1 MRPERAPSC
10 WLNDGVTAQRREVDF
25 SAFTALAP
33 VVALLPVWLVAIGVI
48 WIPVNQ
54 AISVSYA
61 LFAPIAFACGALLFL
76 RPVQRAIFTKVLGA
90 RRANADELVRL
101 SDAWTIVAKAH
112 GIPRQ
117 RFVLAVVDSDDLN
130 AFACGGHLLVVSSYA
145 ARNLTHDELT
155 GVLAHELSHHL
166 GSHTIGLT
174 FAQWMSL
181 PIIGLARLGTTLRDI
196 SKRVDHMLRPE
207 YASLAFVARVVAFL
221 LTAISKVFYSGL
233 LIANALSNAVGRGAE
248 YAADA
253 RAMRMGFGQ
262 QLLGAL
268 QRFAREHRVDES
280 VGTLAGALS
289 SHPPARLR
297 TQRLEALLIGEVHRT
312 SRHDRNP

>member
-1 MRPERAPSC
+1 M
-10 WLNDGVTAQRREVDF
+10 TAQRREVDV
-25 SAFTALAP
+25 SALTALAP
-33 VVALLPVWLVAIGVI
+33 VVALLPVWLVAIAII

-54 AISVSYA
+54 AVRIPFV
-61 LFAPIAFACGALLFL
+61 AFAVVAFLCGASLFV
-76 RPVQRAIFTKVLGA
+76 RSFQRAVFSRFLGA

-101 SDAWTIVAKAH
+101 NDAWIVVADAH
-112 GIPRQ
+112 GIPRH

-145 ARNLTHDELT
+145 ARNLTHDQLT

-166 GSHTIGLT
+166 GSHTVGLT

-181 PIIGLARLGTTLRDI
+181 PIIGLARLGSTLRDM
-196 SKRVDHMLRPE
+196 SKRIDHVLRPE
-207 YASLAFVARVVAFL
+207 YASFAFIMRIATFL
-221 LTAISKVFYSGL
+221 LTAMSKVFYSGL
-233 LIANALSNAVGRGAE
+233 LVAHAFSNAVGRGAE

-253 RAMRMGFGQ
+253 RAMRMGFGE

-268 QRFAREHRVDES
+268 KRFSSEHHVEDDDS
-280 VGTLAGALS
+280 LIAGALA

-297 TQRLEALLIGEVHRT
+297 TQRLEALLIGEVHRK

>member
-1 MRPERAPSC
+1 M
-10 WLNDGVTAQRREVDF
+10 VTAQRREVDF
-25 SAFTALAP
+25 SALTALAP
-33 VVALLPVWLVAIGVI
+33 VVALLPVWLVAIAII

-54 AISVSYA
+54 ATRISFMV
-61 LFAPIAFACGALLFL
+61 FAVLAFLCGAGLFV
-76 RPVQRAIFTKVLGA
+76 RSIQRAVFSRFLGA

-101 SDAWTIVAKAH
+101 DDAWAIVARAH

-145 ARNLTHDELT
+145 ARNLTHEELT

-166 GSHTIGLT
+166 GSHTVGLT

-181 PIIGLARLGTTLRDI
+181 PIIGLARLGSTLRDI
-196 SKRVDHMLRPE
+196 SKRIDHVLRPE
-207 YASLAFVARVVAFL
+207 YASVAFL
-221 LTAISKVFYSGL
+221 MRIATVVLTAISKIFYSGL
-233 LIANALSNAVGRGAE
+233 LVAHAFNNAVGRGAE

-253 RAMRMGFGQ
+253 RAMRMGFGE
-262 QLLGAL
+262 QLLAAL
-268 QRFAREHRVDES
+268 KRFTNEHHVEEAS
-280 VGTLAGALS
+280 GPIAGALA

-297 TQRLEALLIGEVHRT
+297 TQRLEALLIGEVHRK
-312 SRHDRNP
+312 SRHDRKP

>member
-1 MRPERAPSC
+1 M
-10 WLNDGVTAQRREVDF
+10 TAQRREVDF

-33 VVALLPVWLVAIGVI
+33 VTALLPVWLIAIAII
-48 WIPVNQ
+48 WVPVNQ
-54 AISVSYA
+54 ATRISFV
-61 LFAPIAFACGALLFL
+61 LFAILAFLCGTGLFL
-76 RPVQRAIFTKVLGA
+76 RPVQRAVFTRVLGA

-101 SDAWTIVAKAH
+101 SEAWNVVADAH

-130 AFACGGHLLVVSSYA
+130 AFACGGHLLIVSSYA
-145 ARNLTHDELT
+145 ARNLTHEELT

-166 GSHTIGLT
+166 GSHTVGLT
-174 FAQWMSL
+174 FAQWTSL
-181 PIIGLARLGTTLRDI
+181 PIIGLARLGTTLRDMSNRI
-196 SKRVDHMLRPE
+196 DHVLRPE
-207 YASLAFVARVVAFL
+207 YASVAFVMRIATFF
-221 LTAISKVFYSGL
+221 LTAVSKIFYSGL
-233 LIANALSNAVGRGAE
+233 LIAHAFGNAVGRGAE

-253 RAMRMGFGQ
+253 RAMRMGFGE

-268 QRFAREHRVDES
+268 RRFMNEHHVDEAN
-280 VGTLAGALS
+280 GPLAGALA

-297 TQRLEALLIGEVHRT
+297 TQRLEALLIGEVHRK

>member
-1 MRPERAPSC
+1 M
-10 WLNDGVTAQRREVDF
+10 NDVVTAQRREVDF
-25 SAFTALAP
+25 SALTALAP
-33 VVALLPVWLVAIGVI
+33 VVALLPVWLVAIAII

-54 AISVSYA
+54 ATRVSFVI
-61 LFAPIAFACGALLFL
+61 FAVLAFLCGASLFF
-76 RPVQRAIFTKVLGA
+76 RPVQRAIFTRVLGA

-101 SDAWTIVAKAH
+101 SEAWNVVAEAH
-112 GIPRQ
+112 GIPRH

-145 ARNLTHDELT
+145 ARNLTHEELT

-166 GSHTIGLT
+166 GSHTVGLT

-196 SKRVDHMLRPE
+196 SNRIDHVLRPE
-207 YASLAFVARVVAFL
+207 YASIAFVMRIATFI

-233 LIANALSNAVGRGAE
+233 LIAHAFGNAVGRGAE

-253 RAMRMGFGQ
+253 RAMRMGFGE

-268 QRFAREHRVDES
+268 KRFMNERHVEEAH
-280 VGTLAGALS
+280 GPLAGALA

-297 TQRLEALLIGEVHRT
+297 TQRLEALLIGEVHRK
-312 SRHDRNP
+312 SRHDKNP

>member
-1 MRPERAPSC
+1 
-10 WLNDGVTAQRREVDF
+10 
-25 SAFTALAP
+25 
-33 VVALLPVWLVAIGVI
+33 
-48 WIPVNQ
+48 VNQ
-54 AISVSYA
+54 ATRVSFVI
-61 LFAPIAFACGALLFL
+61 FAVLAFLCGASLFF
-76 RPVQRAIFTKVLGA
+76 RPVQRAIFTRVLGA

-101 SDAWTIVAKAH
+101 SEAWNVVAEAH
-112 GIPRQ
+112 GIPRH

-145 ARNLTHDELT
+145 ARNLTHEELT

-166 GSHTIGLT
+166 GSHTVGLT

-196 SKRVDHMLRPE
+196 SNRIDHVLRPE
-207 YASLAFVARVVAFL
+207 YASIAFVMRIATFI

-233 LIANALSNAVGRGAE
+233 LIAHAFGNAVGRGAE

-253 RAMRMGFGQ
+253 RAMRMGFGE

-268 QRFAREHRVDES
+268 KRFMNERHVDEAH
-280 VGTLAGALS
+280 GPLAGALA

-297 TQRLEALLIGEVHRT
+297 TQRLEALLIGEVHRK
-312 SRHDRNP
+312 SRHDKNP